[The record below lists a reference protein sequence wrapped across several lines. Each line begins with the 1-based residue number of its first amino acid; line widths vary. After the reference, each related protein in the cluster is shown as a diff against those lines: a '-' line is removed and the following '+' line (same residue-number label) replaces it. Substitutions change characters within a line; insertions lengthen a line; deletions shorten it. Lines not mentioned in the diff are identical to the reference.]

1 MFADSL
7 WDSPWANRSRRG
19 WTTLVSFAFQALAVG
34 SLLLLPL
41 IYTSGLPPL
50 QWAERVIA
58 PAPPPAA
65 PPPEVLARTSSAP
78 LSNVAADG
86 RLVAPPTI
94 PSRIAQFTETA
105 PPPPPDIGAFG
116 VGNSTG
122 DRTTAN
128 GVWNSLGN
136 GLNLAQPPPAPVLR
150 PPRVSRMMEGNLIHR
165 VQPDYPTLAKIA
177 HVQGTVVLH
186 AVIGKDGKIKDLH
199 VVSGSPL
206 LVRAAKD
213 AVNQWRYRP
222 YILNGEP
229 IEVDTQVTVSF
240 VLSNPYDARPG

>member
-65 PPPEVLARTSSAP
+65 PPPEVLARRSSAP
-78 LSNVAADG
+78 LSNVAPDG
-86 RLVAPPTI
+86 GLISPRSI
-94 PSRIAQFTETA
+94 PHVIQRITETT
-105 PPPPPDIGAFG
+105 PPPPPDLG
-116 VGNSTG
+116 VMGVAGSTG
-122 DRTTAN
+122 DHMAAN
-128 GVWNSLGN
+128 GVWNSLGH
-136 GLNLAQPPPAPVLR
+136 GINLAQPPPAPVLR

-206 LVRAAKD
+206 LVRAAEN
-213 AVNQWRYRP
+213 AVGQWRYRP

-240 VLSNPYDARPG
+240 VLSNP

>member
-19 WTTLVSFAFQALAVG
+19 WTTLVSFAAQALAVG

-65 PPPEVLARTSSAP
+65 PPPAARVERVSPP

-86 RLVAPPTI
+86 SLVAPRTI
-94 PSRIAQFTETA
+94 PSHIAQFTETV
-105 PPPPPDIGAFG
+105 PPPPPDIGAFSV
-116 VGNSTG
+116 VGSTG
-122 DRTTAN
+122 DHTTAN

-136 GLNLAQPPPAPVLR
+136 GINLAQPPPAPVLR

-165 VQPDYPTLAKIA
+165 VQPEYPALARIA

-186 AVIGKDGKIKDLH
+186 AVISKEGKIKDLQ
-199 VVSGSPL
+199 VVSGPVL

-240 VLSNPYDARPG
+240 VLSNP

>member
-1 MFADSL
+1 M
-7 WDSPWANRSRRG
+7 
-19 WTTLVSFAFQALAVG
+19 QALAVA

-65 PPPEVLARTSSAP
+65 PPPQVVTQRARAP
-78 LSNVAADG
+78 LSNVAADD

-94 PSRIAQFTETA
+94 PSHIAQFTETV
-105 PPPPPDIGAFG
+105 PPPPPDLGAAG
-116 VGNSTG
+116 VAGSTG
-122 DRTTAN
+122 GRAAAN
-128 GVWNSLGN
+128 GVWNSWGTAI
-136 GLNLAQPPPAPVLR
+136 NLASPPPVPVLR
-150 PPRVSRMMEGNLIHR
+150 TPRVSRMMEGNLIYR
-165 VQPDYPTLAKIA
+165 VQPPYPALARLA
-177 HVQGTVVLH
+177 GVQGTVVLH
-186 AVIGKDGKIKDLH
+186 AVISKEGKIKDLQ
-199 VVSGSPL
+199 VVSGPAL

-229 IEVDTQVTVSF
+229 IEVDPQVTVSF
-240 VLSNPYDARPG
+240 VLSNR

>member
-19 WTTLVSFAFQALAVG
+19 WTTLVSFGLQALAVG

-65 PPPEVLARTSSAP
+65 PPPAAHVQRTNAP
-78 LSNVAADG
+78 LSNVAPDG
-86 RLVAPPTI
+86 GLISPRSI
-94 PSRIAQFTETA
+94 PHVIQQITETT
-105 PPPPPDIGAFG
+105 PPPPPDLGVIGVAG
-116 VGNSTG
+116 STG
-122 DRTTAN
+122 DHMAAN
-128 GVWNSLGN
+128 GVWTSLGH
-136 GLNLAQPPPAPVLR
+136 GINLAQPPPAPVFR
-150 PPRVSRMMEGNLIHR
+150 TPRVSRMMEGNLIHR
-165 VQPDYPTLAKIA
+165 VQPPYPALARIA
-177 HVQGTVVLH
+177 GVQGTVILH
-186 AVIGKDGKIKDLH
+186 AVISKEGKIKDLQ
-199 VVSGSPL
+199 VVSGPVL
-206 LVRAAKD
+206 LVQAAKD

-240 VLSNPYDARPG
+240 VLSGR

>member
-7 WDSPWANRSRRG
+7 WDSPWANRPRRG
-19 WTTLVSFAFQALAVG
+19 WTTLVSFTVQAIAVG

-50 QWAERVIA
+50 QLMAALVA

-65 PPPEVLARTSSAP
+65 PATQIRPRTASPSA
-78 LSNVAADG
+78 SNVAPNG
-86 RLVAPPTI
+86 GLIAPQSI
-94 PSRIAQFTETA
+94 PRVIQQITEST
-105 PPPPPDIGAFG
+105 PPPPDLGSLVG
-116 VGNSTG
+116 VPGGTG
-122 DRTTAN
+122 DRTAAN

-136 GLNLAQPPPAPVLR
+136 GLNLAQPPPTPVLR
-150 PPRVSRMMEGNLIHR
+150 TPRISRMMEGNLIHR
-165 VQPDYPTLAKIA
+165 VQPDYPALARIA

-186 AVIGKDGKIKDLH
+186 AVIGKEGKIKDLQ
-199 VVSGSPL
+199 VVSGPAL
-206 LVRAAKD
+206 LAQAARD

-240 VLSNPYDARPG
+240 VLSNR